1 MTICNLN
8 IIRNSFISRFPE
20 AKAIMSQFNS
30 FIERKDEGP
39 GGGGGGGAPGGGP
52 GGPQTNFT
60 DTNNT
65 PHSFGPPDKRKEA
78 MKKSLKIDSSGAEE
92 SLSLN
97 NVTVDEQAYAEDLIL
112 GMLAKH
118 NETDLERGGHYFHE
132 LVFRCNWKDF
142 SCKDG

>member
-1 MTICNLN
+1 
-8 IIRNSFISRFPE
+8 
-20 AKAIMSQFNS
+20 MSQFNS
-30 FIERKDEGP
+30 FIERKDGGQ
-39 GGGGGGGAPGGGP
+39 GGGGGGGGP
-52 GGPQTNFT
+52 GGPGDPGGQQPNSI

-65 PHSFGPPDKRKEA
+65 PDSFGPPDKRKEA

-112 GMLAKH
+112 SMLAKH
-118 NETDLERGGHYFHE
+118 NESELEKGGHDFHE
-132 LVFRCNWKDF
+132 MVFRCNWKDF

>member
-1 MTICNLN
+1 
-8 IIRNSFISRFPE
+8 
-20 AKAIMSQFNS
+20 MSQFNS
-30 FIERKDEGP
+30 FIERPGP
-39 GGGGGGGAPGGGP
+39 GGGGPGGEGGGGGP
-52 GGPQTNFT
+52 GGSTPN
-60 DTNNT
+60 DTNNV
-65 PHSFGPPDKRKEA
+65 PDSFGPPDKRKEA

-118 NETDLERGGHYFHE
+118 NESELERGGHDFHE

-142 SCKDG
+142 SCIDG

>member
-1 MTICNLN
+1 
-8 IIRNSFISRFPE
+8 
-20 AKAIMSQFNS
+20 MSQFNS

-39 GGGGGGGAPGGGP
+39 GGGDGGGGGGGGHGGP
-52 GGPQTNFT
+52 GGPQSNSTNT
-60 DTNNT
+60 HNAPD
-65 PHSFGPPDKRKEA
+65 SFGPPDKRKEA
-78 MKKSLKIDSSGAEE
+78 MKKALKIDSSGAEE

-118 NETDLERGGHYFHE
+118 NETELERGGHGFHE

>member
-1 MTICNLN
+1 
-8 IIRNSFISRFPE
+8 
-20 AKAIMSQFNS
+20 MSQFDS

-39 GGGGGGGAPGGGP
+39 GGGP
-52 GGPQTNFT
+52 GGPPPNSSG
-60 DTNNT
+60 TNNA
-65 PHSFGPPDKRKEA
+65 PDSFGPPDKRKEA

-92 SLSLN
+92 SGSLN

-118 NETDLERGGHYFHE
+118 NETELKRGGHDFHE